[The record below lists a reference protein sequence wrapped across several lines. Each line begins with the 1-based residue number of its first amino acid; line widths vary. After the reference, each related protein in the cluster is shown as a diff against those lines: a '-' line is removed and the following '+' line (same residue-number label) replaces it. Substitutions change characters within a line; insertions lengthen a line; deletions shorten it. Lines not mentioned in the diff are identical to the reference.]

1 VTRLLCVIVL
11 ATACSSRPGAPAH
24 PERKP
29 TAGSGSAVATTDGTS
44 DAPPDDADA
53 RCARLVAHALALGD
67 AERPADQKLT
77 ADERS
82 KIEAQLRSDWAP
94 KCQQMTSRDFEC
106 ALAARTLA
114 AISACGG

>member
-1 VTRLLCVIVL
+1 MIVL

-24 PERKP
+24 PEPKP
-29 TAGSGSAVATTDGTS
+29 TAGSGSAVATAGGTS
-44 DAPPDDADA
+44 AGTPDDATE
-53 RCARLVAHALALGD
+53 RCGKLVAHALALGD

-77 ADERS
+77 ADERA
-82 KIEAQLRSDWAP
+82 KIEAQLRSDWAAR
-94 KCQQMTSRDFEC
+94 CEQMTSRDHDC